1 MLEIWF
7 LKLIERDRHNQHQH
21 PPPSAPHLDNLAVEI
36 GVIVWVPL
44 VNAQQLLVQAP
55 LYLIWFIFNNISTT
69 TTIIVIF
76 ISIYI
81 SWASPTN
88 RQKRYYLPWP
98 RYEPGSKS
106 SGTGSHSGGISGT
119 EMGWV
124 IRIRSNSWIKSTFNK
139 YKKNMQK
146 CFHHLIFWIKSYLLP
161 SKQPPSGGCK
171 HNQSEMSHCI
181 GTCIRN
187 GGSTAICAHDWIW
200 WICQTTNCGWVG
212 MR

>member
-1 MLEIWF
+1 M
-7 LKLIERDRHNQHQH
+7 
-21 PPPSAPHLDNLAVEI
+21 
-36 GVIVWVPL
+36 WVPL
-44 VNAQQLLVQAP
+44 VDAQQLLVQAP

-81 SWASPTN
+81 SWASPKN

-124 IRIRSNSWIKSTFNK
+124 IRIRSNSWIKSTLNK
-139 YKKNMQK
+139 YKKICRNVFITSSSELSPISFQASN
-146 CFHHLIFWIKSYLLP
+146 HLQDCTYCLLTWCYNHTWYLSFFYTSKFWSLEILH
-161 SKQPPSGGCK
+161 SKVRKFATKIASRQNSV
-171 HNQSEMSHCI
+171 N
-181 GTCIRN
+181 
-187 GGSTAICAHDWIW
+187 
-200 WICQTTNCGWVG
+200 
-212 MR
+212 

>member
-1 MLEIWF
+1 M
-7 LKLIERDRHNQHQH
+7 
-21 PPPSAPHLDNLAVEI
+21 
-36 GVIVWVPL
+36 WVPL
-44 VNAQQLLVQAP
+44 VDAQQLLVQAP
-55 LYLIWFIFNNISTT
+55 LYLIWYIFYST

-76 ISIYI
+76 ISI

-88 RQKRYYLPWP
+88 RQKGHYLPWP

-124 IRIRSNSWIKSTFNK
+124 IRIRSNSWIKSTLNK

-171 HNQSEMSHCI
+171 HNKLEMSHWNMHKKWRWHRYI
-181 GTCIRN
+181 
-187 GGSTAICAHDWIW
+187 AICAHDWIL
-200 WICQTTNCGWVG
+200 WICQTTSTILTVAGLGSGSNHKINDKDHV
-212 MR
+212 R